1 MYIHIC
7 PHLYVFILVHE
18 DCAEF
23 VKIKEHATGETKK
36 QFDDF
41 QTNIENFDVWRR
53 FDSVYK
59 LLGPVSAV
67 IHHIESQGTTCSWVV
82 VLFLAMVADATAWA
96 SDKFI
101 LQVLSAETIQ
111 KVLATMKDRWE
122 GTQHKTG
129 TVKKVR
135 YTYIRI

>member
-1 MYIHIC
+1 M
-7 PHLYVFILVHE
+7 
-18 DCAEF
+18 
-23 VKIKEHATGETKK
+23 
-36 QFDDF
+36 
-41 QTNIENFDVWRR
+41 
-53 FDSVYK
+53 YK
-59 LLGPVSAV
+59 LLGPVSAA
-67 IHHIESQGTTCSWVV
+67 IHHIESPGTTCSWVV